1 MKRQGTFPFT
11 AIIGQEDMKK
21 ALVLNVVNPRLGG
34 VLIQGEKGTAKS
46 TAVRAL
52 ADLLPPRQCIQGCR
66 FHDDPADKSNWCDEC
81 QRLYRSPPRSH
92 WNGHKELMTL
102 FGAL

>member
-11 AIIGQEDMKK
+11 AIIGQDTMKK
-21 ALVLNVVNPRLGG
+21 ALVLNVVNPKLGG

-52 ADLLPPRQCIQGCR
+52 ADLLPPRRCIKGCR
-66 FHDDPADKSNWCDEC
+66 FHCD
-81 QRLYRSPPRSH
+81 
-92 WNGHKELMTL
+92 LMTGPT
-102 FGAL
+102 GAMNAMKNTTMKNRR